1 MIIPIAPKYKFICDR
16 CGKEKFPKDDG
27 YMDAESV
34 FEIGVAI
41 SFSIGYELPTPKRI
55 QVCRECR
62 DDFENF
68 WENFQDSVNK
78 DVVK

>member
-1 MIIPIAPKYKFICDR
+1 MIIPIAPKYKFVCDR

-27 YMDAESV
+27 YMDAENAC
-34 FEIGVAI
+34 EIAVAI
-41 SFSIGYELPTPKRI
+41 SFSIGNQLPMPKRI

-68 WENFQDSVNK
+68 LENFQDSANK
-78 DVVK
+78 EVLE